1 MSDLPSP
8 DPNFYEVD
16 QVLFCTLDV
25 VFMVIVLIA
34 DNKLLGDK
42 YQQINRSTKKILF
55 GFYAVSFLQIVS
67 SVVMLAL
74 TYLNRD
80 NKKVQ

>member
-8 DPNFYEVD
+8 DTNSYEVD

-55 GFYAVSFLQIVS
+55 GFYAMSFLQ
-67 SVVMLAL
+67 M
-74 TYLNRD
+74 
-80 NKKVQ
+80 